1 MAFVAGPRQV
11 GKTTLS
17 KQLCDR
23 YLNWDNMSD
32 RAVIVRGADAV
43 AGLLDLN
50 ALHSRR
56 IITVF
61 DELHKYSK
69 WKGFIKG
76 FFDIYGDKTNC
87 IITGSARLN
96 IFKRGGDSLMGRY
109 FLYRMHPLSTAEII
123 SADIADSELRLPKA
137 IGDDDWNALLE
148 FGGFPEPYSRRDRRF
163 YNRWRRLRT
172 EQLFTEDVRDLTKV
186 QEISQI
192 QLLADIVRGQ
202 SCQLMNYAKLAA
214 AVNVSQDTIK
224 RWILILEN
232 LYYAFTIR
240 PWHRNVKKSLLKQP
254 KIFLWDWTLC
264 SDAGSRNE
272 NFIASHL
279 LKAVHFWTDY
289 GFGDYAL
296 YFVRDKMKREVDFLV
311 TKNDQPWFLV
321 EVKTSDRKI
330 SPHLKY
336 FQDQTGAAHAFQVDF
351 ERDFVDQDC
360 FMSADPIKV
369 PVRTFL
375 SQLV

>member
-1 MAFVAGPRQV
+1 
-11 GKTTLS
+11 
-17 KQLCDR
+17 
-23 YLNWDNMSD
+23 MSD

-50 ALHSRR
+50 TLHSRR
-56 IITVF
+56 IVTVF

-76 FFDIYGDKTNC
+76 FFDIYGDKTDC

-123 SADIADSELRLPKA
+123 SADIAGTELRLPEA

-214 AVNVSQDTIK
+214 SVNVSQDTVK

-272 NFIASHL
+272 NIIASHL

-360 FMSADPIKV
+360 FTSADPIKV